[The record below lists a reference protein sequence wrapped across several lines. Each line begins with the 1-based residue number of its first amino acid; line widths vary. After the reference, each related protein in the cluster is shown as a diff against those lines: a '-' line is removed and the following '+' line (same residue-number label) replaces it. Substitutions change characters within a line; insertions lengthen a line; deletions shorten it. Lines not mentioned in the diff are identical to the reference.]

1 MSQTLYRLSGILRE
15 TLDLEDIEIRA
26 DTSRDDL
33 ENWDSVA
40 HVELVL
46 AIESEF
52 EVSLTPDEIGEIGG
66 VRDILDILERR
77 GVGG

>member
-1 MSQTLYRLSGILRE
+1 MATTLYRLTRVLRE
-15 TLDLEDIEIRA
+15 TLDVEDAEIGV
-26 DTSRDDL
+26 DTLRDDL

-52 EVSLTPDEIGEIGG
+52 DVSLTPDEIGGIGG
-66 VRDILDILERR
+66 VRDILALLEQR
-77 GVGG
+77 GVEA